1 MSSDCIYRAGEVVVR
16 ITIVAGM
23 IPVVIVGYVAVQTV
37 VGVQAISLPVVA
49 VGEYIAT
56 GDFQLTEQIRTNI
69 ANTPENISYAL
80 NCFN

>member
-16 ITIVAGM
+16 IPIVAGM

-37 VGVQAISLPVVA
+37 VGVQIISLPVVA

-56 GDFQLTEQIRTNI
+56 GDFKLTENILANI
-69 ANTPENISYAL
+69 ANTPENIGYVL
-80 NCFN
+80 DCFN